1 MLNRLSSQT
10 KVKVLTVLA
19 IVGLITTAFFVMRRD
34 VHHENPP
41 DKERRKLVAEK
52 AAVLGQAL
60 RKYVLQ
66 HERLPSATDWEQAL
80 TPFLPKGFTFDIPSP
95 DNRSRRRFAMNS
107 KMSNLPD
114 EEVPS
119 PYWEQ
124 IVFFESTNTHPS
136 ASDPLHSLPMDDS
149 EGFVVVYA
157 DGRFEYIPPD
167 RKDQF
172 IARHGSIVEETR

>member
-1 MLNRLSSQT
+1 MLNGLRSKT
-10 KVKVLTVLA
+10 KVQALILLVV
-19 IVGLITTAFFVMRRD
+19 VGLIITAFFVVRRD
-34 VHHENPP
+34 GYLETPQE
-41 DKERRKLVAEK
+41 KERRELVVEK

-60 RKYVLQ
+60 RRYVQQ

-136 ASDPLHSLPMDDS
+136 ASDPLRSLPIDDS

-157 DGRFEYIPPD
+157 DGRFEHIPPE
-167 RKDQF
+167 RKDRF